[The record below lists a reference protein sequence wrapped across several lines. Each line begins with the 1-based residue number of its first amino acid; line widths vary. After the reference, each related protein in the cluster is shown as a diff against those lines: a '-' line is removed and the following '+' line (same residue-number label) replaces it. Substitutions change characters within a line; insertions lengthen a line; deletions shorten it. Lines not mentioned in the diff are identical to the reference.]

1 MRKTR
6 FRRCLNKRVIA
17 LIIFSIIFISGCS
30 RLKISSDNAPY
41 YAEAT
46 SSLLWCRGNSNT
58 AHLLYS
64 PEINIIEEDQYGRV
78 LFEYSEGVG
87 SVQCGKAGPIIFYML
102 SAVLVAQKSDEK
114 CVYFYPNVN
123 YKCRIIDD
131 STMKPV
137 ELTAEELSELKT
149 LNDWN
154 KELDLSRC
162 QKEQNIYDIRDN
174 KRHNI
179 EATDQIRTVKAE
191 FETQYSVELKA
202 FPFEQNDS
210 GSVIVSMC
218 EFGDQPWNGC
228 LLIVMINAD
237 GSYAF
242 KDNASGD
249 LDYFNYQDAL
259 MQLKE
264 ECNWDR

>member
-1 MRKTR
+1 MEECCLSIQKESEA
-6 FRRCLNKRVIA
+6 FNAEKPGQSNSICYPRCLLPRKAMKSAFISIRM
-17 LIIFSIIFISGCS
+17 SIIS
-30 RLKISSDNAPY
+30 
-41 YAEAT
+41 
-46 SSLLWCRGNSNT
+46 
-58 AHLLYS
+58 
-64 PEINIIEEDQYGRV
+64 
-78 LFEYSEGVG
+78 
-87 SVQCGKAGPIIFYML
+87 
-102 SAVLVAQKSDEK
+102 
-114 CVYFYPNVN
+114 
-123 YKCRIIDD
+123 
-131 STMKPV
+131 
-137 ELTAEELSELKT
+137 AEELSELKT

-202 FPFEQNDS
+202 YPFEQNDS